1 MKFNLA
7 DGTTVRIT
15 AVTSRAV
22 RAAVPVPGRPG
33 VLRLRGRTPGEAVR
47 DLAEQRLAVRD
58 RHLGVWVLTQRGAGV
73 RELLDTAPGVAVGD
87 ADDGGW
93 GGQEPTRLTVH
104 PEVDDATAAHLDA
117 AALRRHQPPPRP
129 PRPAR
134 PPASP
139 PRVNDHWI
147 YPVGGAALVAAGLV
161 LVAAVGGLVL
171 LPILFVAV
179 FVAGAVAVAKAISTS
194 VSKSVSTPAPR
205 QVQEAADREW
215 ERRLLL
221 QWRDWYVGPD
231 ALDTEARALLARTQ
245 SAVDAVL
252 ASSLHDQ
259 GLLLDAVRNRVVLAD
274 VEWAVADR
282 LRGHTRT
289 RRTMASTPTPGEHS
303 LRAAARAREVLDQD
317 VARVE
322 ARVRVLE
329 DYAAKVRA
337 AEMERFDRQ
346 AAERLDALAVEAG
359 VDHEQQDEALS
370 SLVQAQELALRV
382 ASLTD
387 ELLGSGPP
395 GGPEPPGSPEEGR

>member
-15 AVTSRAV
+15 ATTSRAL

-33 VLRLRGRTPGEAVR
+33 VLRLRGRTPGEALR
-47 DLAEQRLAVRD
+47 DLAEQRLAVHD

-73 RELLDTAPGVAVGD
+73 RELLDNAPGVAVGD

-93 GGQEPTRLTVH
+93 GGQEPTRLTIH
-104 PEVDDATAAHLDA
+104 PEVDDTTAVRLNA
-117 AALRRHQPPPRP
+117 AALRRHQPPPP
-129 PRPAR
+129 P
-134 PPASP
+134 PPLPYWRSGAPS
-139 PRVNDHWI
+139 RANDHWI
-147 YPVGGAALVAAGLV
+147 YPVGAAALVALGLTLVAVAGV
-161 LVAAVGGLVL
+161 LALMPLLFVAGCVVAAVKLANGL
-171 LPILFVAV
+171 
-179 FVAGAVAVAKAISTS
+179 
-194 VSKSVSTPAPR
+194 SKSAAAPVPR
-205 QVQEAADREW
+205 QVQEAAEREW
-215 ERRLLL
+215 ERRLLE

-231 ALDTEARALLARTQ
+231 ALDTQARALLARTQ
-245 SAVDAVL
+245 AAVDSVL

-259 GLLLDAVRNRVVLAD
+259 GLLLDTVRNRVVLAD

-303 LRAAARAREVLDQD
+303 RRAAARAREVLDQD

-337 AEMERFDRQ
+337 AEMERYDRR

-387 ELLGSGPP
+387 ELLGPGRP
-395 GGPEPPGSPEEGR
+395 GGPEPLDPPEEGR